1 MQYIFDICAIVVA
14 AFIIF
19 SCARKG
25 FFLTV
30 LSFFKFLLAVLAAYF
45 FGGALGNLLGK
56 MFINEA
62 VYGSV
67 SKKITKIYEST
78 AGTFNAESIT
88 EAIPKFLRS
97 DALTEKLNSLDA
109 TGAELADA
117 MSQTVADALS
127 AVICAVV
134 GAILM
139 FVIAMIVLTIVYA
152 ILKAIRSKFKLLG
165 LADGILG
172 AVLGCMDRSA
182 YADAARLAREGLFRE
197 FGRL

>member
-1 MQYIFDICAIVVA
+1 
-14 AFIIF
+14 
-19 SCARKG
+19 
-25 FFLTV
+25 
-30 LSFFKFLLAVLAAYF
+30 
-45 FGGALGNLLGK
+45 

-172 AVLGCMDRSA
+172 AVLGCMIAALTLMLLGSLVKVFFGNSDA
-182 YADAARLAREGLFRE
+182 YNASRILKF
-197 FGRL
+197 FGNATLGDFFGWLNIGHWIDKLNS